1 MKKILIVITI
11 IFFAG
16 MLFLTFFA
24 ETIHE
29 SLLPQVTAASPE
41 RRDFPFEYTDENGET
56 RTGSIR
62 KTAVPKSESDNG
74 IFIVYSA
81 EKNGTKRYFAQLAD
95 IQTGEESGDYVEVV
109 SGISYTDRVIKESS
123 KELFNGCEVRIVNS

>member
-1 MKKILIVITI
+1 
-11 IFFAG
+11 

-62 KTAVPKSESDNG
+62 KT
-74 IFIVYSA
+74 A